1 MFMFRDPE
9 TLFSRFNTLINSDYS
24 PQNRSELC
32 STTKWICDCLAKE
45 KLAIDIFNPLY
56 SPIYHWIAAC
66 KDVSVIQE
74 LLHLLVILHESH
86 SYAILSHLETVVTMK
101 QGDFPKVRDGLQ
113 LIFSGVTFIVSR
125 GAYQCVSY
133 GLDVL
138 YTIFHQG
145 THSARLSEIDPNS
158 VISLPWRST
167 LFYQL
172 YSMLFIVGNC
182 AAEVSN
188 TLKQMI
194 AILVLMQK
202 SDQTLE
208 FKNSLSSERLFLN
221 KYPELKRDFEPI
233 AMGVLTTGRVRGYF

>member
-1 MFMFRDPE
+1 MTLEQHDELPE
-9 TLFSRFNTLINSDYS
+9 
-24 PQNRSELC
+24 
-32 STTKWICDCLAKE
+32 
-45 KLAIDIFNPLY
+45 
-56 SPIYHWIAAC
+56 
-66 KDVSVIQE
+66 
-74 LLHLLVILHESH
+74 
-86 SYAILSHLETVVTMK
+86 
-101 QGDFPKVRDGLQ
+101 VRDGFQ
-113 LIFSGVTFIVSR
+113 LIFTGITFIVSR

-133 GLDVL
+133 GVDVL

-145 THSARLSEIDPNS
+145 KSIEGLSEIDPNS
-158 VISLPWRST
+158 VTSLPWRST

-182 AAEVSN
+182 TAEVSN

-233 AMGVLTTGRVRGYF
+233 AMGVLTTGMVSIRC